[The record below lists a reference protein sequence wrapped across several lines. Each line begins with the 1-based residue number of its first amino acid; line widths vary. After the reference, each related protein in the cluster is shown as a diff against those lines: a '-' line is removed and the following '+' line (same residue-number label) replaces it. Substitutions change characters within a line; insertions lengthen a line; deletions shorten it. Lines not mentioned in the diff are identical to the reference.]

1 MNNKL
6 SFAARIKEAFKFLRT
21 GEMDKKFMFRFPD
34 APIDNGKFFPTNNIG
49 AAYEQMAYDAKTRI
63 VDGYQANDILYSIIN
78 IIIRKAMVPSWGV
91 YKVIDESK
99 AKQYKAIMK
108 NISSS
113 SDYSQ
118 VKDAIK
124 LKNESYQKVSD
135 AKLDKLIAMPNEL
148 QSWPEMLEEICIFLL
163 TTGNYFGLVNLLG
176 ESGLNSNK
184 PQDLYTMPV
193 PYVKVLASRGFPA
206 KLLGYKF
213 QSNDGIIEYVNEK
226 IKNVI
231 HIKYANPDY
240 SMGNNFIGQSPIQA
254 ASDLVTR
261 INRSTVAGAKA
272 FQNMGVDGIVYID
285 KDVTMDQGNADLAVE
300 QAGELKEKWYSE
312 YQGADNVRGTAFS
325 PTKLGYL
332 KIGVSPVDLAI
343 IESEK
348 WDVNRLCNV
357 YQLNPVLLNPESAT
371 LNNLKEAYKG
381 LITNAVLPLMAKV
394 RDAFNRQLQTNWG
407 YAKSG
412 LIIDFDIDSF
422 YELHDD
428 MKDKV
433 EWVMKMPITLRAKL
447 TMLDQEIP
455 EGMTE
460 EMLNQVHI
468 ASSLQNIEDVMNGA
482 DSSTIL

>member
-1 MNNKL
+1 MKNKL
-6 SFAARIKEAFKFLRT
+6 SFSQRIKEAFNLVRT
-21 GEMDKKFMFRFPD
+21 GELDKKFMFTFPD
-34 APIDNGKFFPTNNIG
+34 APIDNGKFFPSQNMG
-49 AAYEQMAYDAKTRI
+49 ANYERMAYDATSRI
-63 VDGYQANDILYSIIN
+63 KDGYQANDILYSIIN
-78 IIIRKAMVPSWGV
+78 IIIRKALVPAWGV
-91 YKVIDESK
+91 YQVVDESK

-135 AKLDKLIAMPNEL
+135 AKLDKLITMPNEL

-163 TTGNYFGLVNLLG
+163 TTGNYFGLSTLL
-176 ESGLNSNK
+176 ESGLNATK
-184 PQDLYTMPV
+184 PQDIYTMPV
-193 PYVKVLASRGFPA
+193 PFVKVLSSRGFPA

-213 QSNDGIIEYVNEK
+213 QSNEGIIEYVENK
-226 IKNVI
+226 SRVL
-231 HIKYANPDY
+231 HIKFTNPDY

-261 INRSTVAGAKA
+261 VNRSTVAGAKA

-381 LITNAVLPLMAKV
+381 CITNAVLPLMIKV

-412 LIIDFDIDSF
+412 LLIDFDIDSF

-455 EGMTE
+455 EGMSE

-468 ASSLQNIEDVMNGA
+468 ASSLQNIEDVMNGT
-482 DSSTIL
+482 DSSTII